1 MVGRQFTPALRGARL
16 PTLLLALQQ
25 MTPMHSPFKTSWRV
39 RFDEVDLQGVVH
51 HSQIVTYLEIARLEY
66 WRSLGISYR
75 QMREDGHEFI
85 VYRLN
90 VEYIKPLLF
99 DEIITVAVRVK
110 SLSRASFVLGYEI
123 FKEVED
129 PERSRKDALAVTA
142 DIELVCARNNI
153 PKPVALPPDYRE
165 KLRREMNPYA

>member
-99 DEIITVAVRVK
+99 DEIITVAVGVK
-110 SLSRASFVLGYEI
+110 SLARASFVLGYEI
-123 FKEVED
+123 FKED
-129 PERSRKDALAVTA
+129 GALAVTA

-153 PKPVALPPDYRE
+153 PKPVALPTEYRE
-165 KLRREMNPYA
+165 RLRREIDPFA

>member
-1 MVGRQFTPALRGARL
+1 M
-16 PTLLLALQQ
+16 
-25 MTPMHSPFKTSWRV
+25 
-39 RFDEVDLQGVVH
+39 QGVVH

-90 VEYIKPLLF
+90 LEYIKPLLF
-99 DEIITVAVRVK
+99 DEVITVAVSVRSVK
-110 SLSRASFVLGYEI
+110 RASFVLTYEI
-123 FKEVED
+123 LNENGQT
-129 PERSRKDALAVTA
+129 AVAA

-153 PKPVALPPDYRE
+153 PRPVALPPDYRE
-165 KLRREMNPYA
+165 KLRAEKAS